1 MNLPDRLP
9 FQTIAEFQEV
19 HEALMLRLDQVEIE
33 ADVMAEVGDAG
44 GSGDD
49 RHAERERQHLLGMF
63 PDVAAFLQR
72 GAAGGAYLD
81 ETRERR
87 ACQAMLDYWAGRCYS
102 HGLDV
107 TRPLLVPHDHA
118 LLPQLADDACPYLG
132 LAAFGESDAKHFFGR
147 DDQIAALV
155 ERLRRQRLLVVTGA
169 SGSGKSSL
177 VLAGLVP
184 ALRSA
189 AVDGSAG
196 WIYPSPLTPGVT
208 PLRQLAHALAHAL
221 ALAADGGAREPDDAA
236 IADHAAQLLR
246 HPAHA
251 VAMLSPLAQPVLLVV
266 DQFEE
271 ALTLRTEQTSAA
283 HLAFVAALCAV
294 VDAPGPGHRVVATMR
309 KDVEPQLAREYP
321 DLNRRYGEA
330 EFSVYSMEAA
340 RLREAIERPA
350 QQVGLKFQAGLVD
363 DLIKSVVGEDASL
376 PLLQFSLTSLWAR
389 RKGNLITRDA
399 YREVGSP
406 RQAMAEAAKRVYEN
420 ELSREQQ
427 LAAQK
432 VFLALSR
439 PGEAASVFRS
449 RATRRVLQGVA
460 DATNVEAVLDKFVR
474 ARLVRLTPAASGDP
488 LDDVAEVAHESLLR
502 NWDLLDH
509 LFAEQR
515 VERERRAFL
524 RKQAEKW
531 REGGFD
537 KAFVLGGLALEQ
549 ANAEFDRA
557 AITPLEREFLDASD
571 AAELALRYARA
582 DEEAKRIAVES
593 ERADLAE
600 ARARIEA
607 QAAADQLHANRR
619 IAKRL
624 RWATIAAFSA
634 LGLFVLAI
642 LGWIATSTAQKQ
654 AEREKDRAKEE
665 AVALLG
671 KARAEAQVAYANA
684 NEAQVE
690 ARKISDDA
698 VKTGEEAVRVSQLA
712 RQQAATAQQQT
723 AAARA
728 ATGKAE
734 RQRDDTWLSMLAS
747 RAGSVAAVN
756 AEQSL
761 ALVNDV
767 AEHDPARQH
776 ALAPAVIEATQYRWA
791 TQLLTRD
798 LLGPVEALVLAADGQ
813 HLLVAGPGGVDEW
826 ELGLP
831 AFRPQRHLGW
841 DTLEDRPAAVRS
853 VAYGQDGRQ
862 VAAATDIGVVLWQAS
877 TASTASEGA
886 APPRVLGRSGDVG
899 QLNFSPDGRLLAG
912 ITADAAEL
920 RVWSLDD
927 GRLLFAQRPKGAQ
940 ADTEPA
946 PMLMSTAFRAGGK
959 EIVVAQRPAWPGLDV
974 QLLSYSTE
982 GDGAAT
988 GSAGA
993 KLCKDFEYAFAQGG
1007 STIGVSMMPQVC
1019 LLDLQ
1024 RLQGERRSPYQR
1036 IDRSESGGVDDIII
1050 DRDGRRIVKLLRG
1063 TAEVQV
1069 SDLVSGGLW
1078 RLQGAFDMPARGS
1091 YESLV
1096 SLSEQGNRL
1105 AIQAAD
1111 GAVRVYDFRPRLRP
1125 LGDRVAPWWVSRD
1138 ETRMLTEVR
1147 GPAGDGL
1154 ELRRLRDGQVLRRLE
1169 TPDLHDAVPRIG
1181 VSANESQLVLES
1193 RCGEPVRPCLTGF
1206 DLASGRQIS
1215 QHRHDGVIDRA
1226 DDLRLVRDAREW
1238 ILYTADEQP
1247 VFRMAAARE
1256 GERARVT
1263 PLASSLVLG
1272 HSRLF
1277 ATKTV
1282 LPGGTVRIEVQAIE
1296 RGVPRVLRRIE
1307 RDAPQGLNIALPGGG
1322 RMLQLSDA
1330 RHVELW
1336 DLGSQASTP
1345 ALTRD
1350 LLTRETFA
1358 INEATGLVAWR
1369 TSSGWELFERNGS
1382 AVRDAANH
1390 AVLLRREMEIDPTG
1404 RHAFGKSEG
1413 GDGLEVRRLDDPAA
1427 PPIVLKGWPAQP
1439 VFSRSGAVMAVRLP
1453 QQQRMR
1459 FYRLPSTEPVLETDL
1474 QLFSAA
1480 PLPSPGEFM
1489 DQLTPQGGYM
1499 VDRNGRLVPT
1509 DVQRVMEEA
1518 QAQASRD
1525 LDPGERCRLLGAPA
1539 GCLGTKLS
1547 PRRASSSSR

>member
-1 MNLPDRLP
+1 MNPPERLP

-33 ADVMAEVGDAG
+33 ADVMAEVGDAR
-44 GSGDD
+44 DD
-49 RHAERERQHLLGMF
+49 GHAERERQHLLGMF

-72 GAAGGAYLD
+72 GSAGGAYLD
-81 ETRERR
+81 EIRERR

-107 TRPLLVPHDHA
+107 TRPLLVPHDPA
-118 LLPQLADDACPYLG
+118 LLPQLADEACPYLG

-147 DDQIAALV
+147 DDQIAALL
-155 ERLRRQRLLVVTGA
+155 ERLRRQRLLIVTGA

-177 VLAGLVP
+177 VLAGLLP
-184 ALRSA
+184 ALRGG

-196 WIYPSPLTPGVT
+196 WVYPPPLTPGVT

-221 ALAADGGAREPDDAA
+221 VLAAGGRTEPDEAT

-246 HPAHA
+246 DPGHA
-251 VAMLSPLAQPVLLVV
+251 VAMLSPLVQPALLVV

-294 VDAPGPGHRVVATMR
+294 VDAPGPAHRVVATMR

-350 QQVGLKFQAGLVD
+350 LQVGLKFQAGLVD
-363 DLIKSVVGEDASL
+363 ELIKSVVGEDASL

-406 RQAMAEAAKRVYEN
+406 RQAMAEAARRVYEN
-420 ELSREQQ
+420 QLSREQQ

-449 RATRRVLQGVA
+449 RATRRVLHGVA
-460 DATNVEAVLDKFVR
+460 DPTNVEAVLDKFVR

-488 LDDVAEVAHESLLR
+488 RDDVAEVAHESLLR

-531 REGGFD
+531 REGDFD
-537 KAFVLGGLALEQ
+537 KAFLLGGLALEQ
-549 ANAEFDRA
+549 ANAEFDRG

-571 AAELALRYARA
+571 AAELALQYARA
-582 DEEAKRIAVES
+582 DEEARRIAVES

-624 RWATIAAFSA
+624 RWATIAGFSA

-642 LGWIATSTAQKQ
+642 FGWIATSAAQKQ
-654 AEREKDRAKEE
+654 AEREKDKAKEE

-671 KARAEAQVAYANA
+671 KAKAEAQVAYANA
-684 NEAQVE
+684 NAAQVE
-690 ARKISDDA
+690 ARKISEAA
-698 VKTGEEAVRVSQLA
+698 VKTSQEATQVSNEA
-712 RQQAATAQQQT
+712 RQQAATAQRQT
-723 AAARA
+723 AAANA
-728 ATGKAE
+728 ATAKAE

-761 ALVNDV
+761 ALANDV
-767 AEHDPARQH
+767 VEHDPQRQN
-776 ALAPAVIEATQYRWA
+776 AVAPAVIEATQYRWA
-791 TQLLTRD
+791 SQRLTREQ
-798 LLGPVEALVLAADGQ
+798 LGPVDALALAPDGQ
-813 HLLVAGPGGVDEW
+813 RLLVAGADGIGEW

-831 AFRPQRHLGW
+831 ALRPQRRLAW
-841 DTLEDRPAAVRS
+841 PATPGTVHH
-853 VAYGQDGRQ
+853 VAYGPRGQ
-862 VAAATDIGVVLWQAS
+862 VVAATDAGVVLWPAPS
-877 TASTASEGA
+877 TATAE
-886 APPRVLGRSGDVG
+886 APPRALDGSGDVG
-899 QLNFSPDGRLLAG
+899 HLDFSPDGRLLAG
-912 ITADAAEL
+912 ITADANEL
-920 RVWSLDD
+920 RVWSVDD
-927 GRLLFAQRPKGAQ
+927 GRLLFSRRPENVDTGLVGGLMGAVFRSGGQEIVAAQRPG
-940 ADTEPA
+940 
-946 PMLMSTAFRAGGK
+946 
-959 EIVVAQRPAWPGLDV
+959 WPGFGVRLFSYDV
-974 QLLSYSTE
+974 HGTLASSVDAQP
-982 GDGAAT
+982 
-988 GSAGA
+988 
-993 KLCKDFEYAFAQGG
+993 CKDLGYAFAQGG
-1007 STIGVSMMPQVC
+1007 GTLGVSVIPQLC

-1024 RLQGERRSPYQR
+1024 RLQGERRVPYQH
-1036 IDRSESGGVDDIII
+1036 IDRSESGGVDDIVIN
-1050 DRDGRRIVKLLRG
+1050 RDGRRIVKLLRG
-1063 TAEVQV
+1063 AGEVQV
-1069 SDLVSGGLW
+1069 SDLVSSGLW
-1078 RLQGAFDMPARGS
+1078 RLQGAFDMPVRES

-1105 AIQAAD
+1105 AIKAAD
-1111 GAVRVYDFRPRLRP
+1111 DAVRIYDLRPRLRP

-1138 ETRMLTEVR
+1138 ETRMLVAMR

-1154 ELRRLRDGQVLRRLE
+1154 ELRRLRDGQLLQHLD
-1169 TPDLHDAVPRIG
+1169 TPDLYDSPPEIG
-1181 VSANESQLVLES
+1181 VSPDESQLVLSGRCES
-1193 RCGEPVRPCLTGF
+1193 AERQCLSGF
-1206 DLASGRQIS
+1206 DLASGRQLS
-1215 QHRHDGVIDRA
+1215 RHRHDGVIARA
-1226 DDLRLVRDAREW
+1226 DDLHLVRDGDEW
-1238 ILYTADEQP
+1238 LLYTAAEQP
-1247 VFRMAAARE
+1247 VFRMPEPEGAARDSRMSRSNP
-1256 GERARVT
+1256 RAD
-1263 PLASSLVLG
+1263 ALVLG
-1272 HSRLF
+1272 HARLF

-1282 LPGGTVRIEVQAIE
+1282 LPGRVRIEVQAIE
-1296 RGVPRVLRRIE
+1296 QGVARVLRRIE
-1307 RDAPQGLNIALPGGG
+1307 RPAPDGMNIALRGGG
-1322 RMLQLSDA
+1322 RVLQLWDA
-1330 RHVELW
+1330 RHTELW
-1336 DLGSQASTP
+1336 DLRSDAPSPSMELGAS
-1345 ALTRD
+1345 ARGRLVV
-1350 LLTRETFA
+1350 
-1358 INEATGLVAWR
+1358 NEATGLVALR
-1369 TSSGWELFERNGS
+1369 TLSGW
-1382 AVRDAANH
+1382 D
-1390 AVLLRREMEIDPTG
+1390 LLDLHGGALLGGLRAEMDVDPSG
-1404 RHAFGKSEG
+1404 RHAFGQSAS
-1413 GDGLEVRRLDDPAA
+1413 GDGLELRLLDDPAA

-1439 VFSRSGAVMAVRLP
+1439 AFSRGGNVMAVRLP
-1453 QQQRMR
+1453 DQQRLR
-1459 FYRLPSTEPVLETDL
+1459 LYRLPSTEPVLETDL
-1474 QLFSAA
+1474 QGFSAT
-1480 PLPSPGEFM
+1480 
-1489 DQLTPQGGYM
+1489 QLTPQGGYM
-1499 VDRNGRLVPT
+1499 VDRNGRIVPT
-1509 DVQRVMEEA
+1509 DGRRVMAEA

-1525 LDPGERCRLLGAPA
+1525 LDPGERCRLLGAPV
-1539 GCLGTKLS
+1539 GCLGNKLT